1 MGRRWPTDSDDTSYR
16 RQPSLQ
22 LQRLR
27 QDHRRTR

>member
-1 MGRRWPTDSDDTSYR
+1 MGCRRPTDPDDASYR
-16 RQPSLQ
+16 RQPRVQ

>member
-1 MGRRWPTDSDDTSYR
+1 MGCRWPTDPDDASHR
-16 RQPSLQ
+16 RQPRLQ

>member
-1 MGRRWPTDSDDTSYR
+1 MGCRRPTDPDDFAYR
-16 RQPSLQ
+16 CHSRLQ

>member
-1 MGRRWPTDSDDTSYR
+1 MGCRWTTGSDDTSHR
-16 RQPSLQ
+16 RQSCLH